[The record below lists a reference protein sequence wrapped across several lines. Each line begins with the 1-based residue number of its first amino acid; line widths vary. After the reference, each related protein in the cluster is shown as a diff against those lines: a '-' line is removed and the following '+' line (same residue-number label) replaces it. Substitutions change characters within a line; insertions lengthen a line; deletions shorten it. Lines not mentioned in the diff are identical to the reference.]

1 MIRKCIEFHRCTF
14 STYVCIPSSSTSAVA
29 IQSLREIKR
38 EKKGKKRE
46 NKPFVLMSRKTYFSR
61 MIGMKSSANK
71 AVDECFQHMFASPE
85 IAWVSNICFKI
96 KKTDFLVKHGT
107 ERQCLGIYIITNN
120 MRACVCI

>member
-1 MIRKCIEFHRCTF
+1 
-14 STYVCIPSSSTSAVA
+14 
-29 IQSLREIKR
+29 
-38 EKKGKKRE
+38 
-46 NKPFVLMSRKTYFSR
+46 MSRKTYFSR

-120 MRACVCI
+120 MRACVCIWREKKGRNIKGWATAAASE